1 MLSIVQLFAT
11 AWPAAYQAPL
21 SYTVSWSL
29 LRFMSSESVMLSNHL
44 FLYLPLLLLPSIFP
58 GIRVFSSELALCIK
72 WPKYWNFSISPSNE
86 YLELISF
93 KIDWLDLLAVQG
105 ILKRSLQHDSAFFT
119 VQLSHLY
126 TATVVLFHLL
136 KTNNP

>member
-29 LRFMSSESVMLSNHL
+29 LRFMSSEPVMLSNHL
-44 FLYLPLLLLPSIFP
+44 FLYFPLLLLPSIFP
-58 GIRVFSSELALCIK
+58 GIRVFSSELALCIR
-72 WPKYWNFSISPSNE
+72 WPKYWNFSINPFNA
-86 YLELISF
+86 YLGLISF
-93 KIDWLDLLAVQG
+93 KIDWIDLPAVQG
-105 ILKRSLQHDSAFFT
+105 TLKSFLWHHSAFFM

-126 TATVVLFHLL
+126 MTTGVLFHLP
-136 KTNNP
+136 KINNP